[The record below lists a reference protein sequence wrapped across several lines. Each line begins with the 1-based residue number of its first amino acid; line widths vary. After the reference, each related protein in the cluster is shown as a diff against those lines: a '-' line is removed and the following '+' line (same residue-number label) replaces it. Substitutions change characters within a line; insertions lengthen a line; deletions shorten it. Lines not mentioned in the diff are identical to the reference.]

1 VLDVAEGIADE
12 GLRLARETGH
22 EVSSCI
28 HLGHL
33 AMIAAIRGREEE
45 CRARAT
51 EALSIG
57 LPRRLG
63 AGVSH
68 ANLALVQLDLG
79 AGRPAEALERI
90 TKSAGGGVG
99 VSHPLLYL
107 YAAADWVEAAARAGE
122 TDTAVAVLAGFEA
135 WASRTESVLVAVM
148 LARSRGM
155 LAGDEDAPRHFE
167 DALALLRRS
176 PSILEQARTE
186 LLYGEVLRRSR
197 QPSRARAYLRAALD
211 GFERMGADPWAERA
225 RSELRAA
232 GESVRNRE
240 VGRHQE
246 LTPQEA
252 RIAQLVAGGASN
264 RDVAA
269 RLFLSPR
276 TVEYHLYK
284 VFPKLGISSRTELI
298 RLGADRTD
306 PRVAPPAG

>member
-1 VLDVAEGIADE
+1 
-12 GLRLARETGH
+12 
-22 EVSSCI
+22 
-28 HLGHL
+28 
-33 AMIAAIRGREEE
+33 MIAAIRGQEAE

-90 TKSAGGGVG
+90 TRSAEGGVG

-107 YAAADWVEAAARAGE
+107 YASADWVEAAVRAGE
-122 TDTAVAVLAGFEA
+122 MATAAAVLAGLEA
-135 WASRTESVLVAVM
+135 WAAQTESALVAVL
-148 LARSRGM
+148 LARCRGM
-155 LAGDEDAPRHFE
+155 LADDEDAPRHFE
-167 DALALLRRS
+167 EALARLRTS
-176 PSILEQARTE
+176 PSALEDARTE
-186 LLYGEVLRRSR
+186 LLYGEMLRRSR
-197 QPSRARAYLRAALD
+197 QPSRARAHLRAALD
-211 GFERMGADPWAERA
+211 GFERLGADPWTERA

-232 GESVRNRE
+232 GESVRHKDA
-240 VGRHQE
+240 GPHQE

-252 RIAQLVAGGASN
+252 RIAQLVAGGSSN

-284 VFPKLGISSRTELI
+284 IFPKLGISSRIELV

-306 PRVAPPAG
+306 PRVAPSAG